1 MSKNLRRKTLA
12 LGIILLFIAGLFVP
26 CSQSLRTQTQKNP
39 LVNSEQTD
47 KSTENGKITCYAF
60 GKTGGGKQ
68 EVVLST
74 NDAKMIFDTL
84 KELNSEMMQHPYSE
98 KTQSLKIGFVDLLDE
113 KALLPNRISKEAY
126 LSLLNPRWIERQQN
140 IENKAVFPQPFANR
154 GNCVLCSVGGG
165 GSGMLIPLFLLPRPR
180 IAMLWLGN
188 GLTTATNLLTTRGYV
203 AEGAQTGFTL
213 GFMGIGITYALPG
226 YMLYG
231 FIGYALLASTT
242 AEYVEH
248 YPPNRAP
255 EISDIQPA
263 NGEQNIPLSLSKLQ
277 FRIQDADGDLM
288 SYTVTTD
295 PDIGSASGNLKPFGV
310 YSIPVSG
317 LKANFLYTWK
327 VKVTDGKET
336 TTQDFSFSSIES
348 PFDPYDE
355 GWQYRK
361 QISINHSQVAGNL
374 SKFPV
379 LVHTIDADL
388 RTKAQPDGDDILFM
402 DGPGVAHKL
411 YHEIENYDT
420 SNGELHTW
428 VNIMN
433 LAADED
439 TVLYLYYGNPDSANA
454 QMSQRVWDPYFAGVW
469 HLKDFQDST
478 TNGNHGTN
486 YGTTAGSGKIGDA
499 RIFDGSNA
507 DILVDNDPS
516 LNFHTPNRFSI
527 GLWIKRDRLNTYESL
542 ISKATSAHTAGYA
555 VQIRENNT
563 ILFVLYD
570 GSQEYLFHSNQII
583 VDTNW
588 HHITIVWDG
597 TQQDIFI
604 DGVLDNSRNVGDVS
618 VADDSKPLEFG
629 HHYGYMSGKN
639 PFDGSIDEIQ
649 ISNVDR
655 DADWIFT
662 SYMNQQNP
670 FNFMNFGPEEPH
682 P

>member
-26 CSQSLRTQTQKNP
+26 CSQSLQTLTQKNP
-39 LVNSEQTD
+39 LLNSGQTD
-47 KSTENGKITCYAF
+47 KSTENGKITCYTY
-60 GKTGGGKQ
+60 GKTGNGKQ
-68 EVVLST
+68 EVDLST
-74 NDAKMIFDTL
+74 DDAKLVFDTM
-84 KELNSEMMQHPYSE
+84 KELKTEMTQHPYSE
-98 KTQSLKIGFVDLLDE
+98 KTQSLKIEFVDLLAE
-113 KALLPNRISKEAY
+113 KGLIPYGESKETY
-126 LSLLNPRWIERQQN
+126 LSSLNPLWVERLQN
-140 IENKAVFPQPFANR
+140 KENTLSLPQPFVNR
-154 GNCVLCSVGGG
+154 GTCVLCSVGGG
-165 GSGMLIPLFLLPRPR
+165 GSGTLLPLFLLPRPR
-180 IAMLWLGN
+180 IAMVWLGN
-188 GLTTATNLLTTRGYV
+188 GLTTATSLLTTRGYV

-213 GFMGIGITYALPG
+213 GFMGIGLTYAVPG

-242 AEYVEH
+242 AEYVEF

-255 EISDIQPA
+255 EISDVQPA
-263 NGEQNIPLSLSKLQ
+263 DGEQNIPLSLTELQ
-277 FRIQDADGDLM
+277 FRIQDADGELM
-288 SYTVTTD
+288 SYTVTTE
-295 PDIGSASGNLKPFGV
+295 PNIGSANGNLKPFGV
-310 YSIPVSG
+310 YSVPISG
-317 LKANFLYTWK
+317 LKTNSLYKWT
-327 VKVTDGKET
+327 VKVTDGKQT
-336 TTQDFSFSSIES
+336 TINEFSFNTPET
-348 PFDPYDE
+348 PFNPFDE

-361 QISINHSQVAGNL
+361 EISIHHSQVAGDL
-374 SKFPV
+374 SNFPV
-379 LVHTIDADL
+379 FVHTIDADL
-388 RTKAQPDGDDILFM
+388 HTKAQPDGGDILFM

-411 YHEIENYDT
+411 YHEIENYET
-420 SNGELHTW
+420 SNGELLAW

-439 TVLYLYYGNPDSANA
+439 TVLYMYYGNPDNVNE
-454 QMSQRVWDPYFAGVW
+454 QMSERVWDPYFAGIW

-478 TNGNHGTN
+478 KNGNHGTN
-486 YGTTAGSGKIGDA
+486 YGTIDVSGKIGAA
-499 RIFDGSNA
+499 REFDGSN
-507 DILVDNDPS
+507 DYILVNNDPS

-542 ISKATSAHTAGYA
+542 ISKATSAHMAGYA

-570 GSQEYLFHSNQII
+570 GSQEHLFHSNQII

-597 TQQDIFI
+597 TQQEIFI